1 MASTSSLQLDAFQKL
16 QLRSHLLA
24 LPFAAF
30 ARCMADLLTALGYQ
44 DVHLAGRTQW
54 KGRNREGGFD
64 IEAVVPSGLG
74 HHKVIAQVKQFAPDQ
89 RVYQRTVDE
98 LRGVALREWA
108 GEALLL
114 TTGLFSTVLHE
125 SDRKEGATIPVQLVD
140 GERLLHALASQRV
153 GVEETKGKLMEDAA
167 YFDRLVEQHQALR
180 RGDRRSNPRNKKEES
195 QQEPQAA
202 TGTVT
207 VTLTLPLTVT
217 HFSTRA

>member
-1 MASTSSLQLDAFQKL
+1 MASTSSLQLDALQKL
-16 QLRSHLLA
+16 QLRSYLLA

-30 ARCMADLLTALGYQ
+30 ARCMGDLLTALGYQ

-64 IEAVVPSGLG
+64 IEAIVPFGLG

-114 TTGLFSTVLHE
+114 TTGLFSNVLHE
-125 SDRKEGATIPVQLVD
+125 STTSPSTTIPVQLVD
-140 GERLLHALASQRV
+140 GERLLQALASQRV
-153 GVEETKGKLMEDAA
+153 GVEEIDGKLRVDAV
-167 YFDRLVEQHQALR
+167 YFDRLVQQHQALR
-180 RGDRRSNPRNKKEES
+180 RGDRRGNTKNKKEA
-195 QQEPQAA
+195 QRQAQTA

-207 VTLTLPLTVT
+207 VTLTLPLSVS
-217 HFSTRA
+217 HFSTRL